1 MPKRLHGGYPAPMR
15 RAKRARARRTGAV
28 FRRRRRN
35 RSKLGKPSRG
45 LRQSTYLFKRQTTEV
60 IPLLAT
66 GSTEHGWLPASGD
79 GSDPGIFKQWA
90 FSLQQLADASSAGS
104 TDFTNLFKR
113 YKIAAVKLEISFS
126 NTGAAV
132 SSVAGSST
140 MTVPNCQLQVYTTPN
155 RSGRARTAANPL
167 TEQELLHTQ
176 AKRKRLALNGGKP
189 LKFYMRVNQLGM
201 VYVSTTDTDYAV
213 QRPQYISTGEPG
225 CVHYGLEMYIN
236 RVDGQAL
243 SSHLTTNQYMRCT
256 TTYYL
261 AFKGVE

>member
-1 MPKRLHGGYPAPMR
+1 MPKRSNTGRSYGK
-15 RAKRARARRTGAV
+15 AKRARTRRTGAV
-28 FRRRRRN
+28 FRRRRRT
-35 RSKLGKPSRG
+35 RTKLGKPSRG

-60 IPLLAT
+60 IPLIAT

-79 GSDPGIFKQWA
+79 GSDPGIFKQWQ
-90 FSLQQLADASSAGS
+90 FSLSQLANADTTGA
-104 TDFTNLFKR
+104 TDFTALFKR
-113 YKIAAVKLEISFS
+113 YKIAAVKVELSFS
-126 NTGAAV
+126 NTASTVASV
-132 SSVAGSST
+132 SGSGT
-140 MTVPNCQLQVYTTPN
+140 MQTPNCQLQVFTTPN
-155 RSGRARTAANPL
+155 RSGRARDASNPL
-167 TEQELLHTQ
+167 TEKELMHTQ
-176 AKRKRLALNGGKP
+176 AKRKRLALNGGRP

-213 QRPQYISTGEPG
+213 QRPQYISTGETG

-243 SSHLTTNQYMRCT
+243 STNQTTNQFMRCT

>member
-1 MPKRLHGGYPAPMR
+1 MPKRSGIPTAYGR
-15 RAKRARARRTGAV
+15 SKRARRKTGPV
-28 FRRRRRN
+28 RRRRR
-35 RSKLGKPSRG
+35 RTRTRIGKPSRG

-60 IPLLAT
+60 IPLVAT

-79 GSDPGIFKQWA
+79 GSDPGIFKQWQ
-90 FSLQQLADASSAGS
+90 FSLSQLASASTEGS

-113 YKIAAVKLEISFS
+113 YKIAAVKVELSFS
-126 NTGAAV
+126 NTASAVTSTASAAAAV
-132 SSVAGSST
+132 P
-140 MTVPNCQLQVYTTPN
+140 PNCQLQVFTTPN
-155 RSGRARTAANPL
+155 RSGRARTASNPL
-167 TEQELLHTQ
+167 TEKELMNTQ
-176 AKRKRLALNGGKP
+176 AKRKRLALNGGRP

-213 QRPQYISTGEPG
+213 QRPQYISTGETG

-243 SSHLTTNQYMRCT
+243 SSQQTTNQYMRCT